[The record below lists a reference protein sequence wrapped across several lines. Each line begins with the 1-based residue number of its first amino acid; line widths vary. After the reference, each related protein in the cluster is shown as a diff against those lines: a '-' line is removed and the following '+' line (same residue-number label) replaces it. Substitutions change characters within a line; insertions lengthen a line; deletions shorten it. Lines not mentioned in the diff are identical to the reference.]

1 MIKSCFKDYIVK
13 ICFLSLCCLPI
24 LCILFLSQTFNQ
36 SLISA
41 YAENDTQN
49 VYSKIDTYLSET
61 IKKTHFPALSITIV
75 NENDILF
82 QKAYGDCQSTDTP
95 FLLGSVSKSFTAL
108 CIMQLVESGKINL
121 DEKISEYLPNVND
134 GDKITVRQLLN
145 HTSGLGEHQNL
156 GNIKIF
162 GKQGE
167 HVYANVNYSLLGC
180 IIESVSGLTY
190 DEYVSQ
196 NVFQPL
202 SMSKSA
208 VSYEKATE
216 NGLMDSFENW
226 FGVNTPTKP
235 KYPHSENAWIT
246 PSAGYISSSTNDL
259 GKYLQMY
266 LNDGQGIISKDSIN
280 KMFYENVSVNAD
292 ISYQYGMGWNLI
304 KDPLPQNV
312 LRHAGLVETG
322 MATIYI
328 IPEMKIGFA
337 VTVNSNDYFVGKDFM
352 DRLDWSVALMLMG
365 EKPNE
370 IGNNEYVSR
379 HLLYD
384 FAYFIV
390 LAFSLIP
397 LCLLGLYKK
406 HIIKGKTWLKISLTA
421 LLHLVVPV
429 FLLLLPRIFFATPL
443 WVVQAFVPDMFLVII
458 LSSCL
463 LFVGGIIKSIMLFSS
478 KYKTNIE

>member
-1 MIKSCFKDYIVK
+1 MRKSCFKDYILK
-13 ICFLSLCCLPI
+13 ICIISLCCLLI
-24 LCILFLSQTFNQ
+24 LGILFLSQTFNQ
-36 SLISA
+36 SQISA
-41 YAENDTQN
+41 YAEDDTEN

-75 NENDILF
+75 NKNDILF

-121 DEKISEYLPNVND
+121 DEKISTYLPEIKEGN
-134 GDKITVRQLLN
+134 KITVRQLLN
-145 HTSGLGEHQNL
+145 HTSGLSEHQNL
-156 GNIKIF
+156 GNIKIV

-167 HVYANVNYSLLGC
+167 HVYANVNYSILGC

-190 DEYVSQ
+190 EEYVSQ
-196 NVFQPL
+196 NIFQPL

-208 VSYEKATE
+208 ISYEKATE
-216 NGLMDSFENW
+216 NGLIDSYENW
-226 FGVNTPTKP
+226 FGVNTQTKP
-235 KYPHSENAWIT
+235 KYPISENAWIT

-292 ISYQYGMGWNLI
+292 IPYQYGMGWTLI

-337 VTVNSNDYFVGKDFM
+337 VTVNTNDYFVGKDFM
-352 DRLDWSVALMLMG
+352 DRLDWGIALMLMG

-370 IGNNEYVSR
+370 IGSNEYVSR

-390 LAFSLIP
+390 LAFAFIP
-397 LCLLGLYKK
+397 LCLIRLYKK
-406 HIIKGKTWLKISLTA
+406 NINKGKMWLKISLTA
-421 LLHLVVPV
+421 LLHIIIPL
-429 FLLLLPRIFFATPL
+429 FLILLPRIFFATPL
-443 WVVQAFVPDMFLVII
+443 WVVQAFVPDMFFVII
-458 LSSCL
+458 ISSCL
-463 LFVGGIIKSIMLFSS
+463 LFIGGIIKSIILFSS
-478 KYKTNIE
+478 KFKKVVE